1 MAIEKKRRKIIT
13 KPVPVELTVPLEDKV
28 PAINRLIEDDDRM
41 HKAIEWAK
49 IGFSVSSIAAQ
60 LKIPGATFNKWIN
73 DGKNLAVT
81 DPGAPEAILFT
92 ALAEGWA
99 IARGLAEASL
109 AQSKPEI
116 FLTRGPGKLLGDDW
130 IESKG
135 SVQDENANKLN
146 IGSEIIESF
155 KLLRE
160 QGIDLNDIIDNDK
173 LQLIGVAPPPKTL
186 LEEKNIESKIT
197 SLPGKLRQE
206 TLLLEQTLDLKY
218 GTKEHGEE

>member
-13 KPVPVELTVPLEDKV
+13 KPEPIPLETTVIHKISS
-28 PAINRLIEDDDRM
+28 INKLIEDDNLMSD
-41 HKAIEWAK
+41 ACEWASV
-49 IGFSVSSIAAQ
+49 GFSVSSIAAK
-60 LKIPGATFNKWIN
+60 LKIPGPTFNKWIN
-73 DGKNLAVT
+73 DGKTLAST

-92 ALAEGWA
+92 KLAEGWA

-109 AQSKPEI
+109 AQCKPEI

-135 SVQDENANKLN
+135 TVQDESANKLN

-160 QGIDLNDIIDNDK
+160 QGIDLNDIIDNDR
-173 LQLIGVAPPPKTL
+173 LQLIGVAPATKTL
-186 LEEKNIESKIT
+186 LEEKNIDSKIT
-197 SLPGKLRQE
+197 SLPGKLRQD

-218 GTKEHGEE
+218 GKKEHGEE